1 MKQYTKEHEWI
12 EKVGDNRYRVGITD
26 FAQEQLGDV
35 VSAELPTTGQS
46 LGKNSECAV
55 IESVK
60 AASDIFSPAGGEVL
74 AINDA
79 LADNPGLI
87 NEEPENGGW
96 LWEMSIADE
105 SEIAGLMDAD
115 AYKVFAEEGEH

>member
-35 VSAELPTTGQS
+35 VSAELPDMGQS
-46 LGKNSECAV
+46 LGKDSECAV

-60 AASDIFSPAGGEVL
+60 AASDIFAPATGEVV
-74 AINDA
+74 AVNDA

-87 NEEPENGGW
+87 NEEPEGGGW
-96 LWEMSIADE
+96 LWEMSISNE
-105 SEIAGLMDAD
+105 SDVEGLMDAD
-115 AYKVFAEEGEH
+115 AYKTFAEEGDH